1 MKKRIALVLTSLIV
15 VGMVAFIVSRPNG
28 KPSAELF
35 QAPGKNYPSTKKVED
50 YFIEKLRMPQEEAKN
65 IRTQG
70 KDNGGKIS
78 LRLSDKTT
86 LEALVSNLKY
96 YGFIKDEKA
105 FMYALENTKDTI
117 PGKTNALKVG
127 KTGTIDVGAYYKITE
142 DMDAWQLA
150 NELLNKPTYIAYDEY
165 GYMFMP

>member
-1 MKKRIALVLTSLIV
+1 MKKKLILVFICLIV
-15 VGMVAFIVSRPNG
+15 IILVAFALSKNR

-35 QAPGKNYPSTKKVED
+35 QAPGRNYTSSKKVED
-50 YFIEKLRMPQEEAKN
+50 YFIEKLRMSPEEAKS
-65 IRTQG
+65 IRIQG
-70 KDNGGKIS
+70 QGNDGKIS

-86 LEALVSNLKY
+86 LEALISNLHY
-96 YGFIKDEKA
+96 YGFIRDEKT
-105 FMYALENTKDTI
+105 FIYTLENTKDTTV
-117 PGKTNALKVG
+117 GKANALKVG

-150 NELLNKPTYIAYDEY
+150 DELLNKPTYFAYDEY

>member
-1 MKKRIALVLTSLIV
+1 MRKWLALAIV
-15 VGMVAFIVSRPNG
+15 VVIAVLLSQVLKPKLYRPSDESL
-28 KPSAELF
+28 K
-35 QAPGKNYPSTKKVED
+35 APGKDYVSTKKVED
-50 YFIEKLRMPQEEAKN
+50 YFIEKLRMPAEEAKT
-65 IRTQG
+65 IRTRGQG
-70 KDNGGKIS
+70 NDGKIS

-86 LEALVSNLKY
+86 LEALISNLRY
-96 YGFIKDEKA
+96 YGFIRDEKA

-117 PGKTNALKVG
+117 PGKANALKVG

-150 NELLNKPTYIAYDEY
+150 DELLNKPTYIAYDEY